1 MAGFDRLA
9 YIFESLGVMDFLLPF
24 IIVFTIMYAVLLTMP
39 LFKDNKKFSIVLAMA
54 FGLLFVVPHITGDY
68 PLGVDPVEIMNNSL
82 PQIALVAI
90 ASVMMLILLGVFGSD
105 LSENAAPFVLLIA
118 VGFTVFIFGSAL
130 GLWNGPYNYLS
141 WWDSNLTEL
150 LIIIVFFGGIVWFIT
165 GDDEKKN
172 NGPGAYDF
180 LKGLTDKKR

>member
-118 VGFTVFIFGSAL
+118 VGFTVFIFRVRPRIMERSVQL
-130 GLWNGPYNYLS
+130 PIMVGLEPNRTLDNHPLLR
-141 WWDSNLTEL
+141 WDCM
-150 LIIIVFFGGIVWFIT
+150 VH
-165 GDDEKKN
+165 
-172 NGPGAYDF
+172 Y
-180 LKGLTDKKR
+180 R